1 MLSQTHNLVEL
12 NLSANKLTEKHVKSL
27 APYVR
32 NAASLRNL
40 DLSHNKIG
48 IKGMRSLAKLL
59 QCPEVNLCSLK
70 VDSNDLSYRENKSE
84 EFGQMNENLAQG
96 LSRSK
101 LVYLSL

>member
-1 MLSQTHNLVEL
+1 MVEL
-12 NLSANKLTEKHVKSL
+12 NLSANKLTDKHVKSM

-96 LSRSK
+96 LTRSK